1 MLGGTRMY
9 VEQFWKCFEQ
19 SGDIETYLGLK
30 EYEKLYSDQ
39 TNLVI
44 TQTKQGNDIG
54 DKDRMS

>member
-1 MLGGTRMY
+1 MY

-19 SGDIETYLGLK
+19 SGDITTYLGLK

-39 TNLVI
+39 TNLEATETEQVS
-44 TQTKQGNDIG
+44 DVG